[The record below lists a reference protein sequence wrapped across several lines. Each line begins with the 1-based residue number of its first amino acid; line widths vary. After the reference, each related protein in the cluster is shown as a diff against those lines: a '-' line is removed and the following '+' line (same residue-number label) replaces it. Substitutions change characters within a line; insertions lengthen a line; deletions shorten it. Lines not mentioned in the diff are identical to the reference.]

1 MAVSGLVITGALAIV
16 NVCALDVPPPGLRF
30 TTVIDAVPAV
40 ATRDAGTVAVSC
52 VEETKVVA
60 RGAPFQFTV
69 EVETNLVPF
78 TVKVKSALP
87 AVLQV
92 GLIDVVVGTGLLIV
106 NVTEFDVPPA
116 GGGLTTVMDAVPAVA
131 TLAAGTIAVSLIEDT
146 NVVVRAE
153 PFQLTVE
160 VETNLVPF
168 TVKVNCALP
177 AVVEV
182 GLIEVMV
189 GTGLLI
195 VRVSVALPVPP
206 ALVALMVTLNVPAVV
221 GVPEI
226 NPVAGSTD
234 NPPGNPSAS

>member
-1 MAVSGLVITGALAIV
+1 
-16 NVCALDVPPPGLRF
+16 
-30 TTVIDAVPAV
+30 
-40 ATRDAGTVAVSC
+40 
-52 VEETKVVA
+52 VEETKLVA

-69 EVETNLVPF
+69 EVETKLVPF
-78 TVKVKSALP
+78 TVKVESALP
-87 AVLQV
+87 AAVQV
-92 GLIDVVVGTGLLIV
+92 GLIEVVVGTGLLIV
-106 NVTEFDVPPA
+106 NVTEFDVPPL

-131 TLAAGTIAVSLIEDT
+131 TFAAGTIAVSLIEDT

-195 VRVSVALPVPP
+195 VRVKVALPVPP
-206 ALVALMVTLNVPAVV
+206 ALVALMVTLYVPAVV

-226 NPVAGSTD
+226 KPVLVFTD
-234 NPPGNPSAS
+234 RPAVADR